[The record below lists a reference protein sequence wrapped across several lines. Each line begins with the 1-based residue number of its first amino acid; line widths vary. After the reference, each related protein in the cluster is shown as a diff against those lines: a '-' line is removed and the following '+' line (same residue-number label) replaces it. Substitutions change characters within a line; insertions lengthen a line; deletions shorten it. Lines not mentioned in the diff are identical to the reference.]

1 MESKEGFIMIRVK
14 DLSGETLLTN
24 EFFTQLI
31 GESIKRCY
39 GVLGMAHST
48 PTDTLIGQFI
58 KEEKVDKGVVVREE
72 DGMLVIDLHIVI
84 MYGLNINT
92 IINSIKERVTYV
104 VENTTNLKV
113 RRINISIDDIVS
125 EQ

>member
-1 MESKEGFIMIRVK
+1 MIRVK
-14 DLSGETLLTN
+14 DLSGETQLTN

-39 GVLGMAHST
+39 GGLGMAHST
-48 PTDTLIGQFI
+48 PTDTLIGRFI